1 MKEIKRRLAT
11 AWTISD
17 KGPIKWVLNLRVKR
31 DRPAGLMK
39 LEQSAYVERKMREFG
54 IDHLPAKSLPMRPTD
69 RMSVS
74 MCPKTEADKAAALKL
89 PYRSRVGS
97 LNYLRLTKPDMM
109 CCNSIL
115 SQFNKEWG
123 QPHYDATTYA
133 WQYANAYKHWGLL
146 FRKSGWKLGDLVRIA
161 VWVDASFA
169 SCPDTRRSRGGFL
182 LFLNGDLVDFLCK
195 LQPGVPA
202 QSTAAAEYRAVTD
215 ACNAVIWLRSFLKE
229 IGIRVAEP
237 ILFHEDN
244 EACINMSTNY
254 MTTKRSKHIDV
265 RHHVIRYWCKED
277 VLDFAYVDTHGQ
289 LADIM
294 TKCLTRPHFVRHRSN
309 CMSDRHVDDVTGP
322 FRP

>member
-133 WQYANAYKHWGLL
+133 WQYANAYKHWVCCSARVVGNLAIWSAL
-146 FRKSGWKLGDLVRIA
+146 QCGWTLVLHLVLIPEGA
-161 VWVDASFA
+161 EEVFSF
-169 SCPDTRRSRGGFL
+169 SSM
-182 LFLNGDLVDFLCK
+182 
-195 LQPGVPA
+195 
-202 QSTAAAEYRAVTD
+202 
-215 ACNAVIWLRSFLKE
+215 E
-229 IGIRVAEP
+229 I
-237 ILFHEDN
+237 
-244 EACINMSTNY
+244 S
-254 MTTKRSKHIDV
+254 
-265 RHHVIRYWCKED
+265 
-277 VLDFAYVDTHGQ
+277 
-289 LADIM
+289 
-294 TKCLTRPHFVRHRSN
+294 
-309 CMSDRHVDDVTGP
+309 
-322 FRP
+322 